1 MRSCVGK
8 KHEQRWLWHAID
20 HRTGAVWAYVFGRRQ
35 DNMFLKLKRLLKP
48 FGITRYHT
56 DAWGAYTHHL
66 DPDEHHSGKRNTQ
79 QDDLFFQIDPE
90 A

>member
-1 MRSCVGK
+1 
-8 KHEQRWLWHAID
+8 
-20 HRTGAVWAYVFGRRQ
+20 
-35 DNMFLKLKRLLKP
+35 MFLKLKRLLKP